1 MKHIYILILL
11 ISCMASSA
19 YGSEDHGHEEMT
31 GRTTIEAGSAEAM
44 NIQVSKAGAAFV
56 HQVISLTGKI
66 TLNKNRV
73 AQVRARFP
81 GIVRD
86 VKNTL
91 GDEVKK
97 NQTLAIVESNESLQ
111 NYPVRSPID
120 GVIIGR
126 NTNIGNTT
134 EDEAMFVIADLKKL
148 WAEFFVFSRDINK
161 IKPGQPIQVK
171 NLTDGTFT
179 ETQLTTLLP
188 TAESASQ
195 TVVVRVVID
204 NRDDKW
210 RAGMTVRGDVI
221 LSERE
226 VPIAVKTNAI
236 QRQGGSSVIYIKQGN
251 QYQIRKV
258 EIGQSDREWTEIL
271 SGLQFGETYVSAN
284 SFIIK
289 ADIAKSEAGHEH

>member
-11 ISCMASSA
+11 ISCMASIA
-19 YGSEDHGHEEMT
+19 YGSEDHGHEELT
-31 GRTTIEAGSAEAM
+31 DKTTIEAGSAEAM
-44 NIQVSKAGAAFV
+44 NIQVSKAGAAIV

-126 NTNIGNTT
+126 NTNIGNTA

-148 WAEFFVFSRDINK
+148 WAEFFVFSRDIDK

-171 NLTDGTFT
+171 NLIDGTFT

-188 TAESASQ
+188 TTESASQ

-236 QRQGGSSVIYIKQGN
+236 QRKGGSSVIYIKQGN